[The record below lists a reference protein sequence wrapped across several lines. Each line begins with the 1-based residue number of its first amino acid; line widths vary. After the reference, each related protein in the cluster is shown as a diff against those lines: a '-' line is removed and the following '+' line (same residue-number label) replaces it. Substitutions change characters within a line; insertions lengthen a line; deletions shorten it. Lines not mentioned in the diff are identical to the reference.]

1 MEKQR
6 QPSQA
11 DWSLFD
17 VSSLGSRP
25 QEKAEWEL
33 FGSNLRPRRRAW
45 TLCARAWRARIEAGA
60 WRSGRMQPEQRD
72 GLERRFTHW
81 VRSRQ
86 FDGVR
91 AGPVRWLRR
100 FASWLS
106 SLRSGRRATD
116 R

>member
-17 VSSLGSRP
+17 VSSLGSRT

-60 WRSGRMQPEQRD
+60 WRSGRRVRPGGPE
-72 GLERRFTHW
+72 
-81 VRSRQ
+81 
-86 FDGVR
+86 
-91 AGPVRWLRR
+91 A
-100 FASWLS
+100 
-106 SLRSGRRATD
+106 SGRSSDDVR
-116 R
+116 